1 MSPMSVA
8 ERLGVPIEQIEQ
20 VGLLASPV
28 LPAPETLFAQAF
40 ATGESNP
47 QEAQLLLAAAILAQS
62 QQTTEGRLSGT
73 LSLIAQL
80 VSRADPY
87 QTLGPKGAQMRQDL
101 FPTGWEAMTKSWDR
115 TRYAWREGMEHLLDV
130 RPEDQPIVQAL
141 NEITRLHPAE
151 PEPVKVHIQEQF
163 PPPMVA
169 FGITILG
176 LGLTLRTVVK
186 EIRPLRRKKR

>member
-1 MSPMSVA
+1 MSVA

>member
-1 MSPMSVA
+1 MWPMSVA
-8 ERLGVPIEQIEQ
+8 ERLGVPLEQVEQ

-28 LPAPETLFAQAF
+28 LPTPEVLFTQAF
-40 ATGESNP
+40 TIGEKNP
-47 QEAQLLLAAAILAQS
+47 AEAQLLLAAAILAQS
-62 QQTTEGRLSGT
+62 QHTHEGRLSGA

-87 QTLGPKGAQMRQDL
+87 KTLGPKGAQLRQEL
-101 FPTGWEAMTKSWDR
+101 FPTGWQAMTQSWDR

-130 RPEDQPIVQAL
+130 RPEDQPIIQAL

-163 PPPMVA
+163 PPPMIA

-176 LGLTLRTVVK
+176 LGLTLRSAVK
-186 EIRPLRRKKR
+186 EIRPPKRKRQ